1 MSRHPETNPHF
12 IKTPLQQREGQPS
25 ETPPSPGGPSSGRQD
40 QQYPP
45 PEGPLVPRPRSK
57 RQASKKNGAPGVKPE
72 HEGQG
77 RSSWI
82 PPAQQHPGQ
91 HPESHFPLHGNQVQS
106 PPTQPPQHQ
115 DHPPL
120 PFRSPWAELPPQHQ
134 DNPRLPFR
142 SPWAELPPQ
151 HQPSTWGPSS
161 GRQDQQYPPPEGPLV
176 PRPRSKRQ
184 ASKKKGAPGV
194 KPEHEGQDRSSWI
207 PPAQQHPGQ
216 HPESH
221 FPLHGNQ
228 VQSPP
233 TQPPQYQDHPPFLLH
248 NGTFQ
253 SPWAEL
259 PPQLRD
265 PHPQPHGPKHDSEPH
280 VPPRNQDQDRGTGVT
295 LPQHQERNP
304 RQPSG
309 LVGRPAQFSGLP
321 KPGGTKP
328 LIWLGAVFCAI
339 LWIVIFLGGLIVL
352 IVYLV
357 YRPRSPRFDVS
368 SASLNMAYI
377 DAGSL
382 LNADLT
388 VLANFTNPNKKVSVD
403 FSYMIIDLYYGS
415 TLIATQYI
423 EPFSAERAESRFVN
437 VHMVTSQVR
446 LPVLES
452 TRLQEQIS
460 KNGAI
465 FDVKGVFRVRSK
477 LGTLLKYSYRL
488 YGHCTILVTA
498 PPSGVLRATKCRTK
512 R

>member
-1 MSRHPETNPHF
+1 MSWHPETNPHF
-12 IKTPLQQREGQPS
+12 INTPLQQREGQPS
-25 ETPPSPGGPSSGRQD
+25 QTPPSPGGPSSGRQD
-40 QQYPP
+40 QQNQP
-45 PEGPLVPRPRSK
+45 PEGPQVTRSRSK
-57 RQASKKNGAPGVKPE
+57 GRGSKKKGASVVKPE
-72 HEGQG
+72 HEGQF
-77 RSSWI
+77 RSPWI
-82 PPAQQHPGQ
+82 PPAKQHPGQ
-91 HPESHFPLHGNQVQS
+91 HPESHFPLHGNEVQS
-106 PPTQPPQHQ
+106 PPT
-115 DHPPL
+115 
-120 PFRSPWAELPPQHQ
+120 R
-134 DNPRLPFR
+134 
-142 SPWAELPPQ
+142 
-151 HQPSTWGPSS
+151 
-161 GRQDQQYPPPEGPLV
+161 
-176 PRPRSKRQ
+176 
-184 ASKKKGAPGV
+184 
-194 KPEHEGQDRSSWI
+194 
-207 PPAQQHPGQ
+207 
-216 HPESH
+216 
-221 FPLHGNQ
+221 
-228 VQSPP
+228 
-233 TQPPQYQDHPPFLLH
+233 PPQYQRPPYIPLQQGRFE
-248 NGTFQ
+248 
-253 SPWAEL
+253 SPWAF
-259 PPQLRD
+259 PQHGD
-265 PHPQPHGPKHDSEPH
+265 PHPQPPGPKHDSEPH
-280 VPPRNQDQDRGTGVT
+280 VPPRNQDQDRGPRVT
-295 LPQHQERNP
+295 FPQPQERNP
-304 RQPSG
+304 QQSTG
-309 LVGRPAQFSGLP
+309 IVGRPAQFSGLP

-352 IVYLV
+352 VVYLV

-382 LNADLT
+382 LNADLN

-403 FSYMIIDLYYGS
+403 FSYMIIDLHYGS

-452 TRLQEQIS
+452 ARLQEQIS

>member
-1 MSRHPETNPHF
+1 M
-12 IKTPLQQREGQPS
+12 
-25 ETPPSPGGPSSGRQD
+25 
-40 QQYPP
+40 
-45 PEGPLVPRPRSK
+45 
-57 RQASKKNGAPGVKPE
+57 
-72 HEGQG
+72 
-77 RSSWI
+77 
-82 PPAQQHPGQ
+82 
-91 HPESHFPLHGNQVQS
+91 
-106 PPTQPPQHQ
+106 
-115 DHPPL
+115 
-120 PFRSPWAELPPQHQ
+120 
-134 DNPRLPFR
+134 
-142 SPWAELPPQ
+142 
-151 HQPSTWGPSS
+151 
-161 GRQDQQYPPPEGPLV
+161 
-176 PRPRSKRQ
+176 
-184 ASKKKGAPGV
+184 
-194 KPEHEGQDRSSWI
+194 
-207 PPAQQHPGQ
+207 
-216 HPESH
+216 
-221 FPLHGNQ
+221 
-228 VQSPP
+228 
-233 TQPPQYQDHPPFLLH
+233 
-248 NGTFQ
+248 
-253 SPWAEL
+253 
-259 PPQLRD
+259 
-265 PHPQPHGPKHDSEPH
+265 
-280 VPPRNQDQDRGTGVT
+280 
-295 LPQHQERNP
+295 
-304 RQPSG
+304 
-309 LVGRPAQFSGLP
+309 
-321 KPGGTKP
+321 
-328 LIWLGAVFCAI
+328 IWLGAVFCAI

-452 TRLQEQIS
+452 ARLQEQIS

>member
-1 MSRHPETNPHF
+1 MKRGFSYGTQHFFKPGVPSKHPELLLLAASGIFKKKQLFTPVEEGEEEEVLPESSNNSLLILLLQSFISQHLHATMSRHPETNPHF

-40 QQYPP
+40 QQKQP
-45 PEGPLVPRPRSK
+45 PEGPLETRS
-57 RQASKKNGAPGVKPE
+57 
-72 HEGQG
+72 
-77 RSSWI
+77 
-82 PPAQQHPGQ
+82 
-91 HPESHFPLHGNQVQS
+91 
-106 PPTQPPQHQ
+106 
-115 DHPPL
+115 
-120 PFRSPWAELPPQHQ
+120 
-134 DNPRLPFR
+134 
-142 SPWAELPPQ
+142 
-151 HQPSTWGPSS
+151 
-161 GRQDQQYPPPEGPLV
+161 
-176 PRPRSKRQ
+176 RSKRQ

-194 KPEHEGQDRSSWI
+194 KPEHERQYRSSWI

-216 HPESH
+216 HSELH
-221 FPLHGNQ
+221 FPLHGIQ

-233 TQPPQYQDHPPFLLH
+233 TQPPQHQDHPPSPLH
-248 NGTFQ
+248 NGDFV
-253 SPWAEL
+253 SPWAKL
-259 PPQLRD
+259 PPQPRG

-280 VPPRNQDQDRGTGVT
+280 VPPRNQDQDRDPGGT

-452 TRLQEQIS
+452 ARLQEQIS

>member
-1 MSRHPETNPHF
+1 MNPTLSSREVILFFVGQATTLFLFSFCNPSFPKHLHATMSWHPETNPHF

-25 ETPPSPGGPSSGRQD
+25 QTPPSHGGPSSGRQD
-40 QQYPP
+40 QQNQPP
-45 PEGPLVPRPRSK
+45 QGPLVTRPRSK
-57 RQASKKNGAPGVKPE
+57 GQGSKKKGAPVVKPE
-72 HEGQG
+72 HEGQL
-77 RSSWI
+77 RSPWI
-82 PPAQQHPGQ
+82 TPPQQHPGQ
-91 HPESHFPLHGNQVQS
+91 HDNQVQS
-106 PPTQPPQHQ
+106 PPTQTPQHQ
-115 DHPPL
+115 DP
-120 PFRSPWAELPPQHQ
+120 
-134 DNPRLPFR
+134 
-142 SPWAELPPQ
+142 
-151 HQPSTWGPSS
+151 
-161 GRQDQQYPPPEGPLV
+161 
-176 PRPRSKRQ
+176 
-184 ASKKKGAPGV
+184 
-194 KPEHEGQDRSSWI
+194 
-207 PPAQQHPGQ
+207 
-216 HPESH
+216 H
-221 FPLHGNQ
+221 FPLHNGN
-228 VQSPP
+228 
-233 TQPPQYQDHPPFLLH
+233 
-248 NGTFQ
+248 FQ
-253 SPWAEL
+253 SPWAL
-259 PPQLRD
+259 PPPPRG
-265 PHPQPHGPKHDSEPH
+265 PPPQPHGPKHDSEPH
-280 VPPRNQDQDRGTGVT
+280 GPPRNQDQDRGPSSRVT

-304 RQPSG
+304 RQPHG

-452 TRLQEQIS
+452 ARLQEQIS